1 MRQKKLYGAAL
12 QKHLNK
18 QFNDWLTYHQATLDL
33 IDEIDEYKRQKDLD
47 FAGDKIRYNR
57 QRKVQREERFREG
70 IARGLNVFIKASLS
84 GILVASTMGLF
95 ALFFRPSYLRI
106 AVHLGFLSGASTVTL
121 RQMKQRDFEVNSVKR
136 DNSSP

>member
-18 QFNDWLTYHQATLDL
+18 QLKDWLTYHQATIDL

-47 FAGDKIRYNR
+47 FEGDKIRYNR
-57 QRKVQREERFREG
+57 QIKVRREEHLRDGLVREM
-70 IARGLNVFIKASLS
+70 NVFIKASLS
-84 GILVASTMGLF
+84 GVLVASTMGLL
-95 ALFFRPSYLRI
+95 ALFFRPAYLRI
-106 AVHLGFLSGASTVTL
+106 AVNLGFLSGASTVTL
-121 RQMKQRDFEVNSVKR
+121 RQIKRRDLEVNSVKR